1 MADSVSPERR
11 SWIMA
16 RIKGKD
22 TLPELAV
29 RSMVH
34 RMGFRFR
41 LHQPDLPGKPDLVFP
56 RLGRLVFING
66 CFWHGHRCRGGSRV
80 PKTNKPYWTDKI
92 ATNMAR
98 DARTLRKLRRAGWSV
113 LVVWECQ
120 LKRPEQVHSRL
131 WTFLSAP
138 V

>member
-1 MADSVSPERR
+1 MADSVSPKKR

-16 RIKGKD
+16 QIKGKD

-29 RSMVH
+29 RSMAH

-41 LHQPDLPGKPDLVFP
+41 LHSAGLPGKPDLVFP
-56 RLGRLVFING
+56 RLGRVVFVHG
-66 CFWHGHRCRGGSRV
+66 CFWHGHRCREGRRV
-80 PKTNKPYWTDKI
+80 PKSNQEYWIGKI
-92 ATNMAR
+92 AANKAR
-98 DARTLRKLRRAGWSV
+98 DARTRKRLRRGGWSI

-120 LKRPEQVHSRL
+120 LKIPNRVQSRL
-131 WTFLSAP
+131 WAFLSAP

>member
-1 MADSVSPERR
+1 MADSVSPGRR

-16 RIKGKD
+16 QIKGKD

-29 RSMVH
+29 RSMAH

-41 LHQPDLPGKPDLVFP
+41 LRSASLPGRPDLVFP
-56 RLGRLVFING
+56 RLGRVVFVHG
-66 CFWHGHRCRGGSRV
+66 CFWHGHRCREGRRV
-80 PKTNKPYWTDKI
+80 PKSNQSYWIGKI
-92 ATNMAR
+92 ASNKAR
-98 DARTLRKLRRAGWSV
+98 DNRAQRKLRRADWEI

-120 LKRPEQVHSRL
+120 LKDPEQVRSRL
-131 WTFLSAP
+131 WAFLSAP